1 MKKETIYVTDD
12 GKTFSTEEQAHLH
25 EKELKFRKQ
34 SDDDRITETYHY
46 FIDKVKEYVK
56 TYGEEP
62 SYSKAIRQGKTPLNP
77 EPITIDCEK
86 CPLSDKVCAKCGDCP
101 YTSSDECCATGEMF
115 FEPDPED
122 NTKDLEPDLE
132 DNTAE
137 KHPEEEPEDDE
148 MSDEE
153 YQQMAEAAAKAL
165 QDPRVKECL
174 QTLANIFTEYG
185 LENISIDVA
194 SDDFDTALA

>member
-56 TYGEEP
+56 TYGEVP
-62 SYSKAIRQGKTPLNP
+62 SYSKAIRPDKPPKP
-77 EPITIDCEK
+77 EPVAIDCEE

-101 YTSSDECCATGEMF
+101 YTDSDGCCATGEVF

-132 DNTAE
+132 DKTTE
-137 KHPEEEPEDDE
+137 ERSEEEPEDDE
-148 MSDEE
+148 MSEEE
-153 YQQMAEAAAKAL
+153 YQQMAEAGAKAL

-174 QTLANIFTEYG
+174 QMLANIFKEYG

-194 SDDFDTALA
+194 SDDGDTALA